1 MVAEKM
7 EKEVEAELTR
17 ILGKQQREWEKI
29 LKGFQQA
36 LSKARTNRELKEI
49 SRRYKIQMDLL
60 FKKQKD
66 ELIDAQRKFVEILKS
81 S

>member
-1 MVAEKM
+1 MDAERM

-17 ILGKQQREWEKI
+17 ILAKQQREWEKI

>member
-1 MVAEKM
+1 MDAERM

-17 ILGKQQREWEKI
+17 LFAKQQREWEKI
-29 LKGFQQA
+29 LKEFQQA

>member
-1 MVAEKM
+1 MDAERM

-17 ILGKQQREWEKI
+17 LFAKQQREWEKI
-29 LKGFQQA
+29 LKEFQQA

-49 SRRYKIQMDLL
+49 SRRYKIQMDFL

>member
-1 MVAEKM
+1 MDAERM

-17 ILGKQQREWEKI
+17 LLAKQQREWEKI
-29 LKGFQQA
+29 LKEFQQA
-36 LSKARTNRELKEI
+36 LLKARTNRELKEI
-49 SRRYKIQMDLL
+49 SRRYKIQMDFL